1 MPNQE
6 FFERQA
12 TISFGAFRLSLT
24 ERRLSKHD
32 KPVELRG
39 RAFDILVALVE
50 RAGRVVSKKELFDIV
65 WPDSTV
71 EETSLRFHI
80 ASLRKALD
88 DGTAGARYVT
98 TVYGRGYCFVAP
110 ITSSDASPEVT
121 RSEISPRA
129 PHRLPAYSS
138 RIIGREEAL
147 QDVVAQVK
155 AERFVT
161 IVGPGGIGKTM
172 LAVAVGRTLLA
183 GFQGEVVFLDLAPI
197 HDPHLVPDIVAATLG
212 LIQSDDPVTG
222 LIAHLRERRTLLIL
236 DSCEHIVDE
245 VAALAER
252 LFHETPQT
260 HILATS
266 REALRVE
273 GERIRILPPLTCP
286 PWDSGLTARL
296 VLSFPAAQLL
306 IERVVASGYP
316 FELSDAESP
325 LVAEICRTLDGI
337 PLAIELAAGSVSAF
351 GLPETAAS
359 LNSKVELLWKGRR
372 TAPSRHQTLGAALD
386 WSYHVLPDG
395 EQTLLRRLSVL
406 VGNFTV
412 EAAQAT
418 ARGPDVCDDHILTAL
433 TELVAKSLVA
443 VDASGLATTYR
454 LLDTTRTYALDKLI
468 ESGDLERTAF
478 QHAIYFRE
486 LLERTAA
493 SPSSAPDGKV
503 FSHFGMHLG
512 NIRAALDWAFRGRE
526 TIAVAIPLAAA
537 SGRLFMELSLLRECS
552 RWAARAIALLDETSR
567 ETPLEMELQAAFGF
581 AGMHLEGNGAS
592 AGNALERSLMLAEKL
607 KLPHYQLRLLSRL
620 HLYHSRL
627 GQFRTA
633 LEYAKRCEPVAREIA
648 DPLAIAEAHTVLGA
662 ARLFEGDCT
671 SARRHFD
678 AALVERPPSSQI
690 DAYHFGA
697 LDFRARVRIALAQAL
712 WLQGLPD
719 QSRMMTLDTVEAV
732 RVFNHPV
739 TVCIVHVLAIRTLLW
754 ISDFDSAAE
763 CLNRMSEAA
772 EQNALLPYQ
781 AVARAVKGELLI
793 AQGEPLSGVAELRA
807 ALRALKSF
815 GYQLMNTAFMAAV
828 AEGLALA
835 GQHQAALEV
844 ADETIEL
851 IQRGGDLFILPEL
864 LRVKGSIMLAT
875 QASQPTGAEG
885 CFRSALDLAAR
896 QQALAWELRSAMSL
910 ARLQLDRG
918 SRDEA
923 RRVLVPV
930 YDRFTEGFDGP
941 DLVAA
946 RGLLRELD

>member
-6 FFERQA
+6 FFQRQA

-24 ERRLSKHD
+24 ERRLSRHD

-50 RAGRVVSKKELFDIV
+50 RAGRVVSKNELFDIV
-65 WPDSTV
+65 WPNTTV
-71 EETSLRFHI
+71 EENNLRFHI

-88 DGTAGARYVT
+88 DGVAGARYVT

-110 ITSSDASPEVT
+110 IVSSDGSREARSPEAT
-121 RSEISPRA
+121 QRA
-129 PHRLPAYSS
+129 PLRLPAYSS

-147 QDVVAQVK
+147 QDAVAQVK
-155 AERFVT
+155 AKRFVT

-172 LAVAVGRTLLA
+172 LAVAAARTLLA
-183 GFQGEVVFLDLAPI
+183 DFEGEVVFLDLAPI

-222 LIAHLRERRTLLIL
+222 LIAHLRERRALLLL

-252 LFHETPQT
+252 LFQETPQT

-273 GERIRILPPLTCP
+273 GEHIRILPPLTCP
-286 PWDSGLTARL
+286 PCASGLTAGL

-325 LVAEICRTLDGI
+325 LVAEICRALDGI

-386 WSYHVLPDG
+386 WSYHVLPDD

-406 VGNFTV
+406 VGNFTI

-418 ARGPDVCDDHILTAL
+418 AKGPGVRDDHILTAL

-443 VDASGLATTYR
+443 ADASGPATTYR
-454 LLDTTRTYALDKLI
+454 LLDTTRTYVLDKLI
-468 ESGDLERTAF
+468 ESGDLERTAL
-478 QHAIYFRE
+478 QHAMYFRE

-493 SPSSAPDGKV
+493 SPPPASDGKV

-512 NIRAALDWAFRGRE
+512 NIRAALDWAFRRPE
-526 TIAVAIPLAAA
+526 NIAVAVPLAAA

-552 RWAARAIALLDETSR
+552 RWAGRAIALLDETTR

-581 AGMHLEGNGAS
+581 AGMHLEGNGAG
-592 AGNALERSLMLAEKL
+592 ARNALERSLMLAEKL
-607 KLPHYQLRLLSRL
+607 KLPYYQLRLLSRL
-620 HLYHSRL
+620 HLFHSRL

-671 SARRHFD
+671 SARHHFD
-678 AALVERPPSSQI
+678 AALVERPASSQI

-719 QSRMMTLDTVEAV
+719 QSRTMTQDTVEAV
-732 RVFNHPV
+732 RAFNHPV
-739 TVCIVHVLAIRTLLW
+739 TVCIVHVLAIRTFLW
-754 ISDFDSAAE
+754 SRDFDSAAE
-763 CLNRMSEAA
+763 CLNRMSDAA
-772 EQNALLPYQ
+772 EQNTLLPYQ

-793 AQGEPLSGVAELRA
+793 AQGEPLPGVAELRM
-807 ALRALKSF
+807 ALRALKSL
-815 GYQLMNTAFMAAV
+815 GYQLMNTSFMAAV

-910 ARLQLDRG
+910 ARLQLDRN

-930 YDRFTEGFDGP
+930 YDRFIEGFDSP
-941 DLVAA
+941 DMVAA
-946 RGLLRELD
+946 RVLLREMD

>member
-6 FFERQA
+6 IFQRQA

-39 RAFDILVALVE
+39 RAFDILVALIE
-50 RAGRVVSKKELFDIV
+50 RAGRVVSKNELFDIV
-65 WPDSTV
+65 WPGTTV
-71 EETSLRFHI
+71 DENSLRFHI

-88 DGTAGARYVT
+88 DGTAGARYVA

-110 ITSSDASPEVT
+110 IMSSDASRESRPPE
-121 RSEISPRA
+121 ESPRA
-129 PHRLPAYSS
+129 LHRLPVYSS
-138 RIIGREEAL
+138 RIIGRDEAL
-147 QDVVAQVK
+147 REVAAQVK

-161 IVGPGGIGKTM
+161 IIGPGGIGKTM
-172 LAVAVGRTLLA
+172 LAVAAARTLLA
-183 GFQGEVVFLDLAPI
+183 DFEGEVVFLDLAPI
-197 HDPHLVPDIVAATLG
+197 HDPRLVADVVASTLG

-222 LIAHLRERRTLLIL
+222 LIAHLRERRTLLVL
-236 DSCEHIVDE
+236 DSCEHIVEE

-252 LFHETPQT
+252 LFQDTPQT

-266 REALRVE
+266 REALRAE
-273 GERIRILPPLTCP
+273 GEHLCTLPPLACP
-286 PWDSGLTARL
+286 PYASGLTARL
-296 VLSFPAAQLL
+296 VLSFAAAQLL

-351 GLPETAAS
+351 GLPETAAR

-386 WSYHVLPDG
+386 WSYHLLREH
-395 EQTLLRRLSVL
+395 EQALLRRLSVF

-412 EAAQAT
+412 EAAQSIAKGEGV
-418 ARGPDVCDDHILTAL
+418 RDDHILGAL

-443 VDASGLATTYR
+443 VDAGGPATIYR

-468 ESGDLERTAF
+468 ESGDHDRTAL

-486 LLERTAA
+486 LLELTAA
-493 SPSSAPDGKV
+493 SPPSAPDGKV

-512 NIRAALDWAFRGRE
+512 NIRAALDWAFRSRE
-526 TIAVAIPLAAA
+526 SVAVAIPLAAA

-552 RWAARAIALLDETSR
+552 RWAARAIALLDETTR

-581 AGMHLEGNGAS
+581 SGMHLEGNGAS

-607 KLPHYQLRLLSRL
+607 RLPHYQLRLLSRL

-633 LEYAKRCEPVAREIA
+633 LEYAKRCEPVARAIA

-712 WLQGLPD
+712 WLQGFPD
-719 QSRMMTLDTVEAV
+719 QSRLMTQDTVEAV

-739 TVCIVHVLAIRTLLW
+739 TVCIVHVLAIRTFLW
-754 ISDFDSAAE
+754 SRDFDSAAE

-772 EQNALLPYQ
+772 EQNTLLPYL

-793 AQGEPLSGVAELRA
+793 ARGEPLSGVAELRA
-807 ALRALKSF
+807 ALGVLKSLR
-815 GYQLMNTAFMAAV
+815 YQLMNTSFMAAL
-828 AEGLALA
+828 AEGLASA
-835 GQHQAALEV
+835 GQHEAALSV
-844 ADETIEL
+844 TDETIEL
-851 IQRGGDLFILPEL
+851 IERGGDLFILPEL
-864 LRVKGSIMLAT
+864 LRVKGSIMMAT
-875 QASQPTGAEG
+875 QAAEPAGAEA
-885 CFRSALDLAAR
+885 CFQSALDLAAR
-896 QQALAWELRSAMSL
+896 QQALAWELRSATSL
-910 ARLQLDRG
+910 ARLRLDQG
-918 SRDEA
+918 SRGEV

-930 YDRFTEGFDGP
+930 YDRFTEGFDSA

-946 RGLLRELD
+946 RDLLHKLD